1 MTIYKIPSLKS
12 RGVRTIT
19 EILSFYPFFKT
30 QTQLK
35 ILKKAETRKLSFFET
50 ESKQTAYGKNY
61 HLRAW
66 FQTSGRLQICVLVVY
81 GSEGFVYNQIY
92 LRPLLSGGWG
102 CCWRLP
108 LLSHNQAPFL
118 NPWVTILVSVCLSLD
133 SDIIAIMNTNPLVV
147 DALITL
153 SKQFE

>member
-50 ESKQTAYGKNY
+50 ESKRTAYGKNY
-61 HLRAW
+61 HLRA
-66 FQTSGRLQICVLVVY
+66 
-81 GSEGFVYNQIY
+81 
-92 LRPLLSGGWG
+92 
-102 CCWRLP
+102 
-108 LLSHNQAPFL
+108 
-118 NPWVTILVSVCLSLD
+118 
-133 SDIIAIMNTNPLVV
+133 
-147 DALITL
+147 
-153 SKQFE
+153 